1 MNKLASTTAIVAVFT
16 LSAAAWSGQAN
27 AQDQQQYRRSH
38 HYYQEE
44 AANAPLGDGGA
55 RWNGKCWVPTIGN
68 SNSLYLGYWGECP
81 KPGKH

>member
-1 MNKLASTTAIVAVFT
+1 M

-38 HYYQEE
+38 SYYQE
-44 AANAPLGDGGA
+44 ASNPPLGDGGA
-55 RWNGKCWVPTIGN
+55 RWAGKCWIPTNGT
-68 SNSLYLGYWGECP
+68 SNSLYLGYWGACA